1 MVSLPRTVRNLYREE
16 VTTKRLTITKQE
28 SKYVPIHCMYY
39 NNLKSVGQAIREVI
53 INMPEMF
60 ELELGKAGYV
70 IANEMCRVK
79 KGESVIITVDSVMD
93 FKPVEETAKAVEALG
108 GKVMVAWHSTP
119 NGYGKVADPQLPEP
133 LKTAI
138 PAADVWI
145 EFNNQWLLYSTPW
158 TEAMFN
164 GRTRYLFLG
173 GLDKEQITRCIA
185 KLNMELQ
192 EKFQNKVVELT
203 KKASKVRITTPAG
216 TDISFENVAERP
228 ITNELRAETPGPHF
242 LVGQIGWAPRETS
255 INGVIVFDGSF
266 SGGGEADLGILSHPI
281 ELVVK
286 EGKIEEINGQE
297 EAKIVSNWLKKLD
310 DPRMYLMAHVCY
322 GFNPGAKLT
331 GLCTEDERVWGSTE
345 WGIGYQGPMFQGA
358 LGDAATHA
366 DGICLNST
374 VWLDGELLIKEGKVV
389 HPELVDV
396 ARAMG
401 K

>member
-1 MVSLPRTVRNLYREE
+1 
-16 VTTKRLTITKQE
+16 
-28 SKYVPIHCMYY
+28 
-39 NNLKSVGQAIREVI
+39 
-53 INMPEMF
+53 MPEMF